1 MRSTA
6 PSGSVAGMAEAL
18 QESDVVIATDEGE
31 MGTFVVRPDD
41 DAVHPVV
48 VFLMD
53 APGKRPLLHDMAR
66 RLAANGHHVLLPNLY
81 YRSTDEFELD
91 FASKE
96 SFQQMVELMSALGN
110 RMVARDVGRLIG
122 YADADP
128 LADATRVGLVGY
140 CMSGPFSIFS
150 AAQYAEAVKAA
161 ASFYGVRLHVEADD
175 SPHRRLAE
183 ISGEI
188 YVAAAETDS
197 YVPLEEIDRFEAA
210 LQATDARGRVERIW
224 GTEHGFAFD
233 DRPAYDERAD
243 ARHWDRLLDLFARNL
258 GD

>member
-1 MRSTA
+1 MRGPRGNVPA
-6 PSGSVAGMAEAL
+6 MAVAL
-18 QESDVVIATDEGE
+18 QETDAVVETDEGA

-41 DAVHPVV
+41 DVVHPTV

-66 RLAANGHHVLLPNLY
+66 RLATNGHHVLLPNLY
-81 YRSTDEFELD
+81 YRTTDEFVLD
-91 FASKE
+91 FQSKE
-96 SFQQMVELMSALGN
+96 SFQRMVELMSAVGN
-110 RMVARDVGRLIG
+110 RMVARDVGRLIEH
-122 YADADP
+122 AAADP

-150 AAQYAEAVKAA
+150 AAEHAEVVKAA
-161 ASFYGVRLHVEADD
+161 ASFYGVRLHVDADD
-175 SPHRRLAE
+175 SPHRRL
-183 ISGEI
+183 GEI
-188 YVAAAETDS
+188 HGEVYVAAAETDT

-210 LQATDARGRVERIW
+210 LQATDTRGRVERIW

-243 ARHWDRLLDLFARNL
+243 ARHWERLLDLFARNL
-258 GD
+258 RD